1 MRIGGLQ
8 KFSLIDYP
16 GKVAAVIFTQ
26 GCNFRCPYCHNPEL
40 VISSSFRDTIPE
52 EEVISFL
59 FERKNKLQ
67 GVVVT
72 GGEPT
77 IQPDLIDFLKKI
89 KSMGFCVKLD
99 TNGSSPDVLKK
110 VIEDGFVDFVA
121 MDIKSPLEKYSKASG
136 TDINAD
142 NIKESLNIIL
152 NSSVEHL
159 FRTTVLKPFLDF
171 DDFVSINNL
180 VKDARRYVLQEF
192 RYQNNILDSNLLDQP
207 QYSEQEFSELKE
219 RWEQ

>member
-16 GKVAAVIFTQ
+16 GKVSAVIFTQ

-40 VISSSFRDTIPE
+40 VISSSFQDTIPE

-59 FERKNKLQ
+59 FERKDKLQ

-77 IQPDLIDFLKKI
+77 IQPDLIDFLKEI

-110 VIEDGFVDFVA
+110 VIEGGFVDFVA
-121 MDIKSPLEKYSKASG
+121 MDIKSPLEKYSKVSG
-136 TDINAD
+136 LNINTD

-152 NSSVEHL
+152 NSPVDHL

-171 DDFVSINNL
+171 DDFVSINDL

-192 RYQNNILDSNLLDQP
+192 SYQNDILDSSLLDKP
-207 QYSEQEFSELKE
+207 QYSQQEFFELKE